1 MTYRT
6 AKVVLS
12 IAALII
18 IVSGPAFSQA
28 GHGKGR
34 LGGTVVDPEGKPMA
48 GLKVTLTF
56 AENKGLVFE
65 TTTGKKGDWAFLGLG
80 TGNWFLG
87 VTGPGFEPFEKMVN
101 VSQLAVNPKIQVV
114 LKKAEKASG
123 VLSDEKSVEFLESG
137 NQLYKDGNYDEA
149 IAAYQKF
156 LEANPGLYQ
165 IQVSIADCY
174 REKGEYDKAMGIY
187 NEVITQSASDLT
199 LGREMA
205 AKSLAGIGNC
215 YLKQGKLEEAQGFF
229 QKSIETSPKDE
240 ILAYN
245 VGEIFFSNQK
255 LDEAIRYFEMAIQIK
270 STWPKPYYR
279 LGLVYL
285 NKGDFPKAIENLNKF
300 VELDPQNPEVPN
312 VKNTIAAIEKMK
324 K

>member
-1 MTYRT
+1 MTLRT

-12 IAALII
+12 IAALLV
-18 IVSGPAFSQA
+18 IVGGPVFSQA

-34 LGGTVVDPEGKPMA
+34 QGGTVVDPDLNPLPGV
-48 GLKVTLTF
+48 KVTLRF
-56 AENKGLVFE
+56 AENKDLIFE
-65 TTTGKKGDWAFLGLG
+65 ATSGKKGDWSFIGLG
-80 TGNWFLG
+80 TGNFFLG
-87 VTGPGFEPFEKMVN
+87 AVAPGFEPFEKMIN
-101 VSQLAVNPKIQVV
+101 ISQLAVNAKVQIV

-123 VLSDEKSVEFLESG
+123 VISDEKSVELLEQG
-137 NQLYKDGNYDEA
+137 NQLYKDGRYDEA

-156 LEANPGLYQ
+156 QEVNPGLYQ

-174 REKGEYDKAMGIY
+174 REKGEFDKAIALY
-187 NEVITQSASDLT
+187 NEVITQSASDAT

-229 QKSIETSPKDE
+229 QKSIESSPKDE

-245 VGEIFFSNQK
+245 VGEIFFSNQG
-255 LDEAIRYFEMAIQIK
+255 LDQAIRYFELASQIK
-270 STWPKPYYR
+270 PSWPDPFLK
-279 LGLVYL
+279 LGYVYL
-285 NKGDFPKAIENLNKF
+285 NKADNAKAAENFEKF
-300 VELDPQNPEVPN
+300 LVLEPEGERAAQA
-312 VKNTIAAIEKMK
+312 KNILAFIK